1 MSCTRGDAKA
11 GYIALARALHE
22 VPVKLKMLA
31 CLNLGKKKSK
41 GTASAPGQKP
51 SSLVA
56 VLGSGFPAERILL
69 PDATVVSSARALGF
83 PHDFFN
89 AALF

>member
-1 MSCTRGDAKA
+1 
-11 GYIALARALHE
+11 
-22 VPVKLKMLA
+22 MLA
-31 CLNLGKKKSK
+31 PLNLGKKKSK

-56 VLGSGFPAERILL
+56 VRGSGFPPKRILL
-69 PDATVVSSARALGF
+69 PDATVFSSARAHGF

>member
-1 MSCTRGDAKA
+1 
-11 GYIALARALHE
+11 
-22 VPVKLKMLA
+22 MLSP
-31 CLNLGKKKSK
+31 LNLGEKKSK

-56 VLGSGFPAERILL
+56 VRGSGLFPLRFLI
-69 PDATVVSSARALGF
+69 PKATIFSSARAR
-83 PHDFFN
+83 DFFN